1 MTAATTD
8 ISFAVGPHPSL
19 FVQSELVPKEYRDQ
33 TISSNLRGHL
43 KQHWL
48 RIYACLD
55 LSYADRL
62 ALRCMCRVFNE
73 VEKILTLD
81 EHRYKMLTPIP
92 SWTYFP
98 HPNYPTLNEL
108 MNKLNEEYAA
118 LPNIVWEVPT
128 AAGALSLGMEVRVK
142 YIRWGRASIKD
153 ATIQKVNDDET
164 FDVAFDDG
172 YRPRKNVPL
181 NEIQIPNVSHSLS
194 FFPCFVRC
202 FAHISSSFLLFLFW
216 FFFFFLSSSSFFF
229 FFLFSFHII
238 NR

>member
-62 ALRCMCRVFNE
+62 ALRCMCRLFNE

-81 EHRYKMLTPIP
+81 EHRYKKMMTPIP
-92 SWTYFP
+92 KYTYFP

-118 LPNIVWEVPT
+118 LPSGWVKCT
-128 AAGALSLGMEVRVK
+128 AAGTLSVGMEVRATFVD
-142 YIRWGRASIKD
+142 WGTTSIKD
-153 ATIQKVNDDET
+153 ATIQKLNENET
-164 FDVAFDDG
+164 FDIVVDEDDDVT
-172 YRPRKNVPL
+172 RKNVPL
-181 NEIQIPNVSHSLS
+181 NEIQIANVSHIVL
-194 FFPCFVRC
+194 
-202 FAHISSSFLLFLFW
+202 A
-216 FFFFFLSSSSFFF
+216 
-229 FFLFSFHII
+229 
-238 NR
+238 